1 MFVLYGRT
9 PYTRVLV
16 CWQCDG
22 ANNGNICT
30 VFYQQDCRFHFI
42 GQISLW
48 IQLIRMRKISI
59 YQIISEQIQV
69 GFDFNPYQRVSLCLL
84 SSMKSVRQ
92 KTGSSTDFCLCLCF
106 YLVFAFFSMFLF
118 ITIAYGTELCISTQ
132 KIFQCYWTT
141 MKPAD
146 CTIIYFFSSNISSST
161 DCFANCSNF
170 FPFLLL
176 PIATYLLFYYIFCYL
191 SFQFLFI

>member
-1 MFVLYGRT
+1 MSNITKIPRKRLFVLYGST
-9 PYTRVLV
+9 PYTCVLV

-42 GQISLW
+42 AHISLW

-84 SSMKSVRQ
+84 STMKSVRQ

-106 YLVFAFFSMFLF
+106 YLVFAFFQCSSDSSRSRMGQSYAFQLRKYF
-118 ITIAYGTELCISTQ
+118 NVIEPQWNLLIAQ
-132 KIFQCYWTT
+132 
-141 MKPAD
+141 
-146 CTIIYFFSSNISSST
+146 
-161 DCFANCSNF
+161 
-170 FPFLLL
+170 
-176 PIATYLLFYYIFCYL
+176 
-191 SFQFLFI
+191 